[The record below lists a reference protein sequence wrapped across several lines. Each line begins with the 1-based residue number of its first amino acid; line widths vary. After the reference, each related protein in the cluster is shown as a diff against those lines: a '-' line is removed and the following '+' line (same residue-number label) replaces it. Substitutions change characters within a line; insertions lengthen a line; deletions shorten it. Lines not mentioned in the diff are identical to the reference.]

1 MNLKERKMDRAG
13 DAGSE
18 LLYREELT
26 SPLTTV
32 FFAALALLFAALA
45 SWRWRAAGSQTLTW
59 FLVILSLYFLF
70 YTLNFRVLIIAITP
84 QFIRLK
90 FGFIVW
96 QTPLADMERVY
107 QDQLDFFRY
116 YGGAGLH
123 FMVVRGRYRASFN
136 FLEHPRVAL
145 ALRRPAGP
153 VREISFST
161 RQPDEIIEYV
171 TRFADASRGEKP
183 RR

>member
-1 MNLKERKMDRAG
+1 MDRAG

-90 FGFIVW
+90 FGFIAW
-96 QTPLADMERVY
+96 QTPLADLERVY
-107 QDQLDFFRY
+107 RDKLDFFRY
-116 YGGAGLH
+116 YGAAGLH

-136 FLEHPRVAL
+136 FLEYPRVAL

-153 VREISFST
+153 LREISFST
-161 RQPDEIIEYV
+161 RQPDEIIKYA
-171 TRFADASRGEKP
+171 TRFADASHGKKP
-183 RR
+183 RRKQ